1 MPSQSAGGGA
11 RRGATLYIVA
21 TPIGNLG
28 DMTQRAIETLRTADL
43 VLAEDTRKT
52 RVLLEHFNIKA
63 RLVAAHAHNEASTIP
78 LVLERLGQGDNVAVV
93 TDAGTPLISDPGSR
107 LVQAV
112 RSAGYHVSPIPGAS
126 ALTAALSAAGLDTTR
141 FTFLGFLAR
150 SGRERQEVMDLVT
163 TLPHTAVLY
172 EAPNRVAD
180 TLHDLS
186 EAGSAGRRCV
196 VAREMT
202 KIFEEFREGTVE
214 ELAAYYADSPPRG
227 EVVILLSGAEPKP
240 FNEDELRIRVKA
252 LREAGLSAK
261 DAASQ
266 VASETGV
273 ARNTL
278 YRMAVK
284 S

>member
-11 RRGATLYIVA
+11 QRGATLYIVA

-63 RLVAAHAHNEASTIP
+63 RLVTAHAHNEASTIP
-78 LVLERLGQGDNVAVV
+78 LVLERLGQGDDVAVV

-252 LREAGLSAK
+252 LREAGFSAK

>member
-1 MPSQSAGGGA
+1 M
-11 RRGATLYIVA
+11 
-21 TPIGNLG
+21 
-28 DMTQRAIETLRTADL
+28 
-43 VLAEDTRKT
+43 
-52 RVLLEHFNIKA
+52 
-63 RLVAAHAHNEASTIP
+63 AAHAHNEASTIP

-150 SGRERQEVMDLVT
+150 SGRERQEVMDLVA
-163 TLPHTAVLY
+163 TLAHTAVLY

-186 EAGSAGRRCV
+186 KAGSAERRCV

-227 EVVILLSGAEPKP
+227 ELVILLSGAEPKP

-266 VASETGV
+266 VAAETGV

>member
-1 MPSQSAGGGA
+1 
-11 RRGATLYIVA
+11 
-21 TPIGNLG
+21 
-28 DMTQRAIETLRTADL
+28 MTQRAIETLRTADL

>member
-11 RRGATLYIVA
+11 QRGATLYIVA

-52 RVLLEHFNIKA
+52 RVLLEHFDIKA
-63 RLVAAHAHNEASTIP
+63 RLVAAHAHNEARTIP
-78 LVLERLGQGDNVAVV
+78 VVLARLGQGDNVAVV

-112 RSAGYHVSPIPGAS
+112 RAAGYSVSPIPGAS

-141 FTFLGFLAR
+141 FTFLGFLPR
-150 SGRERQEVMDLVT
+150 SGRDRQEMMDLVS

-172 EAPNRVAD
+172 EAPSRVAD
-180 TLHDLS
+180 TLDDLCK
-186 EAGSAGRRCV
+186 AGSPGRRCV
-196 VAREMT
+196 VARELT

-266 VASETGV
+266 VAAETGV
-273 ARNTL
+273 PRNTL